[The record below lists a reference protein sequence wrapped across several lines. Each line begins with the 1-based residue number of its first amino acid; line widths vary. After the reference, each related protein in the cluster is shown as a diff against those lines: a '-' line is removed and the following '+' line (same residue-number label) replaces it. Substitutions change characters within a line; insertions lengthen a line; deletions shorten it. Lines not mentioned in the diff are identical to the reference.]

1 LHTGDA
7 GYLDEDGYLFLVDRI
22 KDMIISGGVNVYP
35 HDIEEVVVR
44 HPAVRETAVFGAP
57 DEKWG
62 EVPIAAVVAKEGAA
76 IDREELIAWTN
87 ARVDAKFQRIHDVVI
102 YQEFPRN
109 AAGKTLKR
117 EMRTKFAAARLPG
130 A

>member
-1 LHTGDA
+1 
-7 GYLDEDGYLFLVDRI
+7 VI
-22 KDMIISGGVNVYP
+22 
-35 HDIEEVVVR
+35 VR

-62 EVPIAAVVAKEGAA
+62 EVPIAAVVPKEGAS
-76 IDREELIAWTN
+76 IDRQELIVWAN
-87 ARVDAKFQRIHDVVI
+87 ARVAAKFQRIHDVVI

-117 EMRTKFAAARLPG
+117 EMRTAFAATRRPG